1 MTAPLIRLTVAMAAI
16 LSLAAC
22 TVFPEKPAHKIFEL
36 PAPAIEE
43 SANESVGTALRISAP
58 MAVAPIDSTRIL
70 VKPDSHEIRA
80 YQEARWSNRAPVI
93 VGNHLVEA
101 FRQDGRLGTVVS
113 DTSPARSD
121 LTIVGDLTRFQAEY
135 QNGTPVVHLQ
145 LNLQLIDERT
155 RETLSNKRFS
165 IRSQARD
172 ESVESVVEAFGQA
185 SGELARNVIDWAMR
199 EL

>member
-1 MTAPLIRLTVAMAAI
+1 MTAPLIRLTFAMVAA
-16 LSLAAC
+16 LTLAAC
-22 TVFPEKPAHKIFEL
+22 TVFPEKPAHKIFQL
-36 PAPAIEE
+36 PVPAIKE
-43 SANESVGTALRISAP
+43 SADESFDTALRISAP

-80 YQEARWSNRAPVI
+80 YQGARWGNRAPVI

-101 FRQDGRLGTVVS
+101 FRQDGRLVTVVS

-135 QNGTPVVHLQ
+135 QNGSPVVHMQ

-155 RETLSNKRFS
+155 RETLSNKRFNV
-165 IRSQARD
+165 RSQASD

-185 SGELARNVIDWAMR
+185 SSELARNVIDWTMQ